1 MSGAQFTGTDT
12 AEFFDVE
19 NQQVQDWDRL
29 AEWLSS
35 KGHDFSPDPPPRQF
49 TGGFG
54 NLNFFVRVDGMDCVL
69 RRPPLGPLPPGAN
82 DMAREHKVISGLNLG
97 FPLAPKAV
105 AFCDDTG
112 VLGAPFFIME
122 YRSGLGHSRSYSG

>member
-1 MSGAQFTGTDT
+1 MVSAQFTGTDT
-12 AEFFDVE
+12 AEFFDPTD
-19 NQQVQDWDRL
+19 QQDQDWDQL
-29 AEWLSS
+29 AAWLKA
-35 KGHDFSPDPPPRQF
+35 KGHDFSPEPPPRQF

-54 NLNFFVRVDGMDCVL
+54 NLNFILRVNGMDCVL

-97 FPLAPKAV
+97 FPLAPRAI
-105 AFCDDTG
+105 AFCDDDA

-122 YRSGLGHSRSYSG
+122 YRSGPGDP